1 MTPLSDLVA
10 TSAPLR
16 AWLESLPPDA
26 VAGVKSH
33 GTECPAARY
42 LRANGYPEAL
52 SGVCVWYP
60 MGLQDGRCRTWPDA
74 IAGFITAAAR
84 TRAPLTAKKCLALLD
99 RAEREVGA

>member
-1 MTPLSDLVA
+1 MTPLADLVA
-10 TSAPLR
+10 TAAPLR
-16 AWLESLPPDA
+16 AWLQSLPPDE

-52 SGVCVWYP
+52 SGVRVWYP

-74 IAGFITAAAR
+74 IAGFIVATAR
-84 TRAPLTAKKCLALLD
+84 TRTPLTARSCLALLD
-99 RAEREVGA
+99 RAEREVNG